1 MAREETTPSES
12 EWLVMEI
19 FWASEESLTSLEV
32 INRLQQNV
40 SMTPRMVRVLIN
52 RLCQKNILN
61 YTQDEKDARVYH
73 YFATKSKEDC
83 LREKSQRFV
92 DSYFSGSQTNAV
104 AALLENVTLT
114 DEQITELEK
123 IIESSKGK
131 GKKGKS

>member
-1 MAREETTPSES
+1 MAKEETTPSES

-19 FWASEESLTSLEV
+19 FWASDAPLTSLEV
-32 INRLQQNV
+32 IKRLQQNV

-52 RLCQKNILN
+52 RLCQKNILS

-73 YFATKSKEDC
+73 YFAVKSKEDC
-83 LREKSQRFV
+83 QKEKSRRFV

-104 AALLENVTLT
+104 AALLENVALT
-114 DEQITELEK
+114 EEQIMELEK
-123 IIESSKGK
+123 IVENSK